1 MFEHLPLSKRPNIY
15 DTFGEKEMCLS
26 LLIVLSQKEKK
37 RKKKGMAVQDK
48 ATGLYKFLLVLT
60 VHLG

>member
-1 MFEHLPLSKRPNIY
+1 MSFLVNRAVTE
-15 DTFGEKEMCLS
+15 G
-26 LLIVLSQKEKK
+26 KK